1 MGHFPCQFTVFGAT
15 HRGAHRGGA
24 HRVTHR
30 VGPVRRGSEITD
42 FEHLERG
49 GSEFSALEHRS
60 SKISDLGSK
69 ILDLGHRGS
78 KISDLRRISDL
89 EGIAPQFG
97 NPGFGFFRLRGGG
110 GSEVSVIHQRLHKP
124 LLHRVR
130 LHDLR
135 MPNVQ
140 LVNWARHP
148 ENNSKIIV
156 ILGRARRRRSWSMI
170 RRREAW
176 SRRSTRVP
184 RPWPSSSRSP

>member
-1 MGHFPCQFTVFGAT
+1 M
-15 HRGAHRGGA
+15 
-24 HRVTHR
+24 THR

-60 SKISDLGSK
+60 SKISHWGSK

-97 NPGFGFFRLRGGG
+97 NPGFGFFACGGAAA
-110 GSEVSVIHQRLHKP
+110 QRFPSFTRDCINLFSTAC
-124 LLHRVR
+124 
-130 LHDLR
+130 DC
-135 MPNVQ
+135 MIFECQ
-140 LVNWARHP
+140 MFSLVHWARHP
-148 ENNSKIIV
+148 EKNSKIIV